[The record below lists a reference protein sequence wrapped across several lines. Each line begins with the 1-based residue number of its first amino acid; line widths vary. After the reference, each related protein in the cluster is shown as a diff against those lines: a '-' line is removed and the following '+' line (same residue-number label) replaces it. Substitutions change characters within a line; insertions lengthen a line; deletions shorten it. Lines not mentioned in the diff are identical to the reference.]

1 MLGIRVGLCGKSTAL
16 PPRPLG
22 NSVGTRKVEGAERHA
37 QNAIDITE
45 FSGFTENMSEKP
57 EPSDS
62 LASARDEFIS
72 QWGAMGGA
80 WGINRTMAQVHAL
93 LMTSER
99 ALTTDEVMAD
109 LKISRGNAHQNL
121 RELVG
126 WGLVR
131 SVIRKGERKEYF
143 ESEKDVWRMFCTI
156 ARERKRREIEP
167 ALRALRA
174 CEAQTSGLRGEKAAV
189 FNRQIRALSE
199 FLAQMDAIM
208 DRVSKS
214 EQSAIMP
221 LLLKMLAKTTGS
233 PRKGP

>member
-1 MLGIRVGLCGKSTAL
+1 
-16 PPRPLG
+16 
-22 NSVGTRKVEGAERHA
+22 
-37 QNAIDITE
+37 
-45 FSGFTENMSEKP
+45 MSNKP
-57 EPSDS
+57 EEPDP
-62 LASARDEFIS
+62 LTVARDEFIS
-72 QWGAMGGA
+72 EWGAMGGA
-80 WGINRTMAQVHAL
+80 WGINRTMAQIHAL

-156 ARERKRREIEP
+156 MRERKRREIEP
-167 ALRALRA
+167 ALRALRD
-174 CEAQTSGLRGEKAAV
+174 CERQTTGLRGEKAAV
-189 FNRQIRALSE
+189 FNRQIHALSE

-208 DRVSKS
+208 DRMAKS
-214 EQSAIMP
+214 EQSTIMP
-221 LLLKMLAKTTGS
+221 LLLKMFAKTTKS
-233 PRKGP
+233 PRETR

>member
-1 MLGIRVGLCGKSTAL
+1 MNDKPTAAD
-16 PPRPLG
+16 PL
-22 NSVGTRKVEGAERHA
+22 AA
-37 QNAIDITE
+37 
-45 FSGFTENMSEKP
+45 
-57 EPSDS
+57 
-62 LASARDEFIS
+62 ARDEFIS

-93 LMTSER
+93 LMTSEK

-131 SVIRKGERKEYF
+131 SVIRKGERREYF
-143 ESEKDVWRMFCTI
+143 ESEKDVWCMFCII
-156 ARERKRREIEP
+156 ARERKRREVEP

-174 CEAQTSGLRGEKAAV
+174 CEEQTRSLRGEKAAA
-189 FNRQIRALSE
+189 FNRQIRELAK

-208 DRVSKS
+208 DRVSQS
-214 EQSAIMP
+214 EQSTIMP
-221 LLLKMLAKTTGS
+221 LLLKMFAKTS
-233 PRKGP
+233 K

>member
-1 MLGIRVGLCGKSTAL
+1 
-16 PPRPLG
+16 
-22 NSVGTRKVEGAERHA
+22 
-37 QNAIDITE
+37 
-45 FSGFTENMSEKP
+45 MSEKATSP
-57 EPSDS
+57 DPLS
-62 LASARDEFIS
+62 AARDEFIS

-93 LMTSER
+93 LMTSDR

-126 WGLVR
+126 WGLIR
-131 SVIRKGERKEYF
+131 SVMRKGERKEYF

-156 ARERKRREIEP
+156 TRERKRREVEP

-174 CEAQTSGLRGEKAAV
+174 CEQQTRGLRGEKAAA
-189 FNRQIRALSE
+189 FNRQINALAE
-199 FLAQMDAIM
+199 FLAQMDSMMERIS
-208 DRVSKS
+208 RS

-221 LLLKMLAKTTGS
+221 LLLKMVSKSAAK
-233 PRKGP
+233 

>member
-1 MLGIRVGLCGKSTAL
+1 
-16 PPRPLG
+16 
-22 NSVGTRKVEGAERHA
+22 
-37 QNAIDITE
+37 
-45 FSGFTENMSEKP
+45 MSEKP
-57 EPSDS
+57 EAADQ
-62 LASARDEFIS
+62 LTLARDEFIS

-93 LMTSER
+93 LMTSEK

-131 SVIRKGERKEYF
+131 NVIRKGERKEYY
-143 ESEKDVWRMFCTI
+143 ESEKDVWKMFCII
-156 ARERKRREIEP
+156 ARERKRREVEP
-167 ALRALRA
+167 ALRALHA
-174 CEAQTSGLRGEKAAV
+174 CEEQTRGLRGEKAAA
-189 FNRQIRALSE
+189 FNRQIKALSE
-199 FLAQMDAIM
+199 FLGQAEAIM

-221 LLLKMLAKTTGS
+221 LALKIFAKTS
-233 PRKGP
+233 K